1 MNHTFE
7 TLEFNKILQ
16 QLEELAYTRRA
27 KARIHELVPYM
38 SEREVK
44 AGLRET
50 TEARRFLDSMGN
62 PPLVSLEKIEELL
75 TIAEKE
81 GCLSA
86 EQLEYIEITLTA
98 VGRMKDFLCKG
109 KYLEIGI
116 AYYEAELDPL
126 EELKAE
132 LNHNI
137 RNKGVEDHA
146 SKLLK
151 DTREQIVRLDTKMR
165 AKADSVLR
173 ANKDS
178 VSDSFVTVRGGHL
191 CIPVKKDC
199 KFKISGSVIDKSAT
213 GATLFVEPTAVAAYQ
228 TEIQL
233 LKLDEENEVR
243 RILYTLTC
251 MVADRKEQFL
261 QNIHMMEKMDFMFAK
276 GRLSVEMD
284 AKEPTVNT
292 ERHLCISKG
301 RHPLLDRTVCV
312 PLDFHVGKESRG
324 IIITGPNTGGKTVAV
339 KTVGLYCLMAQSG
352 LHLPCEKADI
362 CLNSQVLCDVG
373 DGQSITENLSTFS
386 SHITNAM
393 SILRKVNQE
402 SLVIMDELG
411 SGTDPAEGM
420 GIAIA
425 ILDELLKSGCLYL
438 VTTHY
443 PEVKHYGE
451 VTEGVQNARM
461 AFDRENLSPLYRLE
475 IGKSGESCA
484 FYIAKRLGM
493 PDGMLRRAA
502 LEAYG
507 EEEPDGLSLDADQHL
522 VHEHAPSVRKEK
534 TVVGNQVITEKFRR
548 GDSVMI
554 YPDKKIGIVCQAAN
568 EKGVLQIQLQD
579 KKIWVNHKRVKLH
592 VAAAELY
599 PADYDFSILFDSV
612 ETRKLRHQMEKKH
625 CQDLEIRL
633 DLSETQ

>member
-1 MNHTFE
+1 MNQTVE
-7 TLEFNKILQ
+7 TLEFNKIIQ
-16 QLEELAYTRRA
+16 QLEELAYTEKA
-27 KARIHELVPYM
+27 KMRVRQLVPYL
-38 SEREVK
+38 SVRDVK

-50 TEARRFLDSMGN
+50 SEARKFLDNMGN

-75 TIAEKE
+75 LIAEKE

-98 VGRMKDFLCKG
+98 VGRLKDFLCRG
-109 KYLEIGI
+109 KYLELGI

-126 EELKAE
+126 EDLKTE
-132 LNHNI
+132 LNLNI
-137 RNKGVEDHA
+137 RNKQVENHA

-151 DTREQIVRLDTKMR
+151 DTREQMERLDTKMR
-165 AKADSVLR
+165 AKADAVLR

-178 VSDSFVTVRGGHL
+178 VSDNFVTVRGGHL
-191 CIPVKKDC
+191 CIPVKRDC
-199 KFKISGSVIDKSAT
+199 KFKIPGSVIDKSST
-213 GATLFVEPTAVAAYQ
+213 GATLFVEPTAVGAYL

-251 MVADRKEQFL
+251 MVADQKEQFQ
-261 QNIHMMEKMDFMFAK
+261 QNIRMMEKLDFMFAK
-276 GRLSVEMD
+276 GKLSAAME
-284 AKEPTVNT
+284 AKEPAVNT
-292 ERHLCISKG
+292 ERRLLICSG
-301 RHPLLDRTVCV
+301 RHPLMDKEICV
-312 PLDFHVGKESRG
+312 PLDFELGGEIRG

-339 KTVGLYCLMAQSG
+339 KTVGLYCLMAQCG

-393 SILRKVNQE
+393 SILRNVNRE

-425 ILDELLKSGCLYL
+425 ILEELRKSGCLYL

-443 PEVKHYGE
+443 PEVKRYGE
-451 VTEGVQNARM
+451 ETVGVQNARM

-475 IGKSGESCA
+475 IGKSGDSCA

-493 PDGMLRRAA
+493 PDGMLKRAA

-507 EEEPDGLSLDADQHL
+507 NETPEGLRLDSDQGL
-522 VHEHAPSVRKEK
+522 VREHGPAIRKEK
-534 TVVGNQVITEKFRR
+534 VAVGYQAVTEKFQR
-548 GDSVMI
+548 GDSVML
-554 YPDKKIGIVCQAAN
+554 YPDKKIGIVCQPAN
-568 EKGVLQIQLQD
+568 EKGVMQIQFQQ

-592 VAAAELY
+592 VASSQLY

-612 ETRKLRHQMEKKH
+612 ETRKLRHQMERKH
-625 CQDLEIRL
+625 CENVEI
-633 DLSETQ
+633 SAE